1 MYLYASFLVF
11 WYYGWFCA
19 LRRSWCLCHS
29 IDLLQQGCTRKNRR
43 GHEMDATCSICL
55 WMHSVDWLGYKRLI
69 PSRPSN
75 KIAAVAGY
83 IRQSCLRVSTP
94 HEAVLRVTAMSQS
107 PEHSEEEA
115 EQSPKKGSQMRDCLG
130 TLCLSMTRKVI
141 VYLKALNEH
150 RPLLT
155 SARISYTAGRL
166 PWSK

>member
-1 MYLYASFLVF
+1 MYLYASFLVR

-43 GHEMDATCSICL
+43 GHEMDATRSICL

-75 KIAAVAGY
+75 KIVIIASY
-83 IRQSCLRVSTP
+83 IRQSRLRVSVSQ
-94 HEAVLRVTAMSQS
+94 EAVLRVTAVSQS

-115 EQSPKKGSQMRDCLG
+115 KQSPKKGSQMRNCLD
-130 TLCLSMTRKVI
+130 TLCLSMTRKI
-141 VYLKALNEH
+141 TECLKTLNKH

-155 SARISYTAGRL
+155 SARISYAAGRL